1 MADPSKVPNGK
12 KSRCLPTEQDLI
24 AFDHVAAG
32 HEGIT
37 SNASGSLVIK
47 PCTQAEIDFYESAK
61 DHEHFRA
68 HMPTYIGALT
78 LNQDQSA
85 ADAVAPLLAQAGQ
98 PGSLHA
104 AHRLSTSSLPPISEL
119 LGPLAPPGASPHTSI
134 TPAAAK
140 RASWKPSGGKKL
152 ETGLAIVLENVAA
165 AFTHPNILDVK
176 LGARLWAD
184 DAPASKRRKLDEVSK
199 ETTSGSMGL
208 RIVGMKMWIDKEQ
221 QPGAT
226 RTAGQDAH
234 IEIKG
239 GYKVYN
245 RHYGRALTAAT
256 VKDGFAEYLG
266 GVTVDR
272 AGKKQL
278 KRIRGKLI
286 ASRMIREL
294 ENMQYVLEHEESRM
308 YSASILMVYEGDEQ
322 ALEEALRDEEMRGMA
337 EKENSARAEYGHQN
351 IRRAEDGDDEDEE
364 EEEGEEDGEEDGEE
378 EGEEEEETPKVLDV
392 RFIDFAHAT
401 WTPGLGPDENV
412 LGGLRNVIHILRELV
427 E

>member
-1 MADPSKVPNGK
+1 MPNGK

-32 HEGIT
+32 HEGMA

-68 HMPTYIGALT
+68 HMPTYMGALT
-78 LNQDQSA
+78 LNQDQS
-85 ADAVAPLLAQAGQ
+85 D
-98 PGSLHA
+98 
-104 AHRLSTSSLPPISEL
+104 TSSLPPISEL
-119 LGPLAPPGASPHTSI
+119 LSLALPGAS
-134 TPAAAK
+134 TPVAAK

-152 ETGLAIVLENVAA
+152 DTGLAIVLENVAA

-184 DAPASKRRKLDEVSK
+184 DAPASKRRRLDDTSK
-199 ETTSGSMGL
+199 ETTSGSLGF
-208 RIVGMKMWIDKEQ
+208 RIAGMKLWIDKEQ
-221 QPGAT
+221 SADTT
-226 RTAGQDAH
+226 RTAGQDAQ
-234 IEIKG
+234 IEIKD
-239 GYKVYN
+239 GYRVYN
-245 RHYGRALTAAT
+245 THYGRAFTTTA
-256 VKDGFAEYLG
+256 VKEGFAEYLG
-266 GVTVDR
+266 GVAVDA

-308 YSASILMVYEGDEQ
+308 YSSSILMVYEGDEQ
-322 ALEEALRDEEMRGMA
+322 ALEEALRGEEMRETA
-337 EKENSARAEYGHQN
+337 EKENSARAEDDD
-351 IRRAEDGDDEDEE
+351 EDVDEGEREEEGEDEE
-364 EEEGEEDGEEDGEE
+364 EEEA
-378 EGEEEEETPKVLDV
+378 PKVLDV
-392 RFIDFAHAT
+392 RLIDFAHAT
-401 WTPGLGPDENV
+401 WTPGLGPDENM
-412 LGGLRNVIHILRELV
+412 LNGLRNVIRILRELV